1 MSDKV
6 HSIRGIISFGIFQRC
21 KKFQDFFFR
30 VHNPVACCT
39 VSKVIGMPGV
49 DDISADNDNSDD
61 TEDKDKSNI
70 ANWL

>member
-1 MSDKV
+1 
-6 HSIRGIISFGIFQRC
+6 
-21 KKFQDFFFR
+21 
-30 VHNPVACCT
+30 